1 MSREAFDILIS
12 GGGPAGLITAAA
24 FEGDGFS
31 VCLVDPTKPVTD
43 GTAKGAD
50 QRSTAFLQPAKAL
63 FEQTGLWDRLS
74 EHGIPLQ
81 ALRIVDTAGDPPEV
95 RGERAFQASDVGE
108 QPFGWNF
115 MNWQIRQVLLEH
127 LTKQPNV
134 TLRFGTG
141 FRDLLTRTSGA
152 IVTLSDN
159 IRVEAQ
165 LVIAADGR
173 NSPVRDAVGIEAHTT
188 RYGQKSLAFVATH
201 LEPHHNVSTEVYH
214 EGGPFTMVP
223 LADINGVPASA
234 IVWMNKGR
242 KTIDLA
248 ALSPDTLNVEMTHR
262 SAELFGPMQIAGP
275 LAVWPIISQRADQLT
290 SERVALIA
298 EAAHVLPPIGAQGL
312 NTSLNDVAALLAAA
326 QSHALGSPDMLT
338 AYTRARHRDIA
349 NRARI
354 IDLFNRV
361 TRSGDIGLQGLRLAG
376 LKTVHDFHPL
386 RQGLMRAGMG
396 PG

>member
-1 MSREAFDILIS
+1 MSRDAFDILIT
-12 GGGPAGLITAAA
+12 GGGPAGLIAAAA
-24 FEGDGFS
+24 FAGDGFS
-31 VCLVDPTKPVTD
+31 VCLVDPTKPVTE
-43 GTAKGAD
+43 GTAAGAD

-63 FEQTGLWDRLS
+63 FEHTGLWDQLS

-95 RGERAFQASDVGE
+95 RGERAFQSSDVGD

-115 MNWQIRQVLLEH
+115 MNWQIRQVLLDH

-141 FRDLLTRTSGA
+141 FRDLLSRTSGA

-159 IRVEAQ
+159 TRIEAQ

-173 NSPVRDAVGIEAHTT
+173 NSPVRDAVGIPAHTT

-201 LEPHHNVSTEVYH
+201 TEPHYNVSTEIYH

-234 IVWMNKGR
+234 IVWMN
-242 KTIDLA
+242 
-248 ALSPDTLNVEMTHR
+248 
-262 SAELFGPMQIAGP
+262 
-275 LAVWPIISQRADQLT
+275 IISQRADRLT

-326 QSHALGSPDMLT
+326 QSHPFGSPAILT
-338 AYTRARHRDIA
+338 TYARARHRDIA

-376 LKTVHDFHPL
+376 LKTVHDFRPL

-396 PG
+396 PSQTSPL